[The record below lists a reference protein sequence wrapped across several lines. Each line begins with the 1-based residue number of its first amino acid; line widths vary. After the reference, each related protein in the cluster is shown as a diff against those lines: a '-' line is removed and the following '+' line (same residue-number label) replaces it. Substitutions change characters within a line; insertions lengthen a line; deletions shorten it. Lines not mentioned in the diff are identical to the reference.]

1 MSPSRIKT
9 ILLAAAAT
17 LLLPMAPSTYADPPP
32 WAPAHGWRKKNDP
45 YYTGYSG
52 RDWRDHYGIVDGRCN
67 RSAVGAVL
75 GGAVGGAIGS
85 TVGKGDGRA
94 VAIILGTVLGAVVGE
109 RIGRQMD
116 EADRGCIGHALELAA
131 DRRTVY
137 WTGANDWN
145 YRVTPLRNFER
156 DGMKCREYRLR
167 VNGRGIDEDR
177 QERACLVRPG
187 EWRSLNDRNGYDER
201 DRRERDRDRD
211 GRHDD
216 HRRRG

>member
-1 MSPSRIKT
+1 MKKLHTRT
-9 ILLAAAAT
+9 VLLAATAA
-17 LLLPMAPSTYADPPP
+17 LLLPMAPATYADPPP
-32 WAPAHGWRKKNDP
+32 WAPAHGWRKKHDP

-52 RDWRDHYGIVDGRCN
+52 RDWPRDYGVIDGRCN

-85 TVGKGDGRA
+85 TVGKGDGRT
-94 VAIILGTVLGAVVGE
+94 VAIILGTVLGAVVGHQ
-109 RIGRQMD
+109 IGREMD

-145 YRVTPLRNFER
+145 YRITPLRNF
-156 DGMKCREYRLR
+156 DHNGMKCREYRMR
-167 VNGRGIDEDR
+167 INGRGIDEDR

-187 EWRSLNDRNGYDER
+187 EWRAMRNGNGRDDWNDRDDHN
-201 DRRERDRDRD
+201 
-211 GRHDD
+211 GRHDRD
-216 HRRRG
+216 